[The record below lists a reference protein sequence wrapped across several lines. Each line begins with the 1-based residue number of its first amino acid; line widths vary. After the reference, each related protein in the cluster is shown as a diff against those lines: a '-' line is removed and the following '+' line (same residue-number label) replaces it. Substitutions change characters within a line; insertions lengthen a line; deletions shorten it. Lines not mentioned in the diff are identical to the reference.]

1 MLNKI
6 LSDLQQTTQEI
17 NQNLPKIESRSNYDN
32 KYPCFNIKV
41 YDYLQESDVET
52 IIDKSTLSESVK
64 ERILEEFDSDRL
76 HSIFNHTCDQE
87 LEYLLDA
94 IGYEDEYS
102 ELEKDCFEVEG
113 RGGGWLVYKN
123 HRHNPFDLDA
133 NLKFHYD
140 FLENLGTET
149 NLALWRKLLPEI
161 WHSAPYYDCR
171 STIEWLEADL
181 EQLQAIN
188 TQLKQ
193 LIALGNGI
201 EQIKYGFK
209 SSLFDNLEY
218 EINSFIENEL
228 EDLVVVKN
236 TIAKIENDIVTTNEG
251 AKCTI
256 SEARDALKKL
266 KDGTLAKGD
275 KIGNYT
281 FRNTFE
287 HEGNLYAKVGCHKF
301 LISELEAQLCNQT
314 QQH

>member
-17 NQNLPKIESRSNYDN
+17 NQNLPKLESRSNCYN
-32 KYPCFNIKV
+32 RVPCFKIKV

-52 IIDKSTLSESVK
+52 IIDKSTLSELAK
-64 ERILEEFDSDRL
+64 ERILEEFDEDRL

-87 LEYLLDA
+87 LEYLLEA
-94 IGYEDEYS
+94 VGYEDEYN

-113 RGGGWLVYKN
+113 RGGGWLVYNNK
-123 HRHNPFDLDA
+123 RHNPFDLDA
-133 NLKFHYD
+133 NLKFHYG

-149 NLALWRKLLPEI
+149 NLALWRKVLPEI
-161 WHSAPYYDCR
+161 YCNAAYYNCR
-171 STIEWLEADL
+171 EAIECLEADL

-188 TQLKQ
+188 KQLKQ
-193 LIALGNGI
+193 LIELGNRI
-201 EQIKYGFK
+201 ERIKNCFED
-209 SSLFDNLEY
+209 SLFDNLEW
-218 EINSFIENEL
+218 EIEIFIENGL
-228 EDLVVVKN
+228 EELVVVKN

-266 KDGTLAKGD
+266 KEGTLTKGD

-281 FRNTFE
+281 FINTFE
-287 HEGNLYAKVGCHKF
+287 HEGKLYAKVGCHKF
-301 LISELEAQLCNQT
+301 LISELEAQLC
-314 QQH
+314 